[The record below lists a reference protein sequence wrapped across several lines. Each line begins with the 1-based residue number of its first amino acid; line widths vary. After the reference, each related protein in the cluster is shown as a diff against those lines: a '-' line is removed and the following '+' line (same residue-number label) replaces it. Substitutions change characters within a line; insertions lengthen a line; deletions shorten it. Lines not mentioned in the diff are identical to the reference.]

1 MTTRYHPGMHGA
13 TLTLHVSA
21 SSRLRLVVASLHVLA
36 ASAVLGTDL
45 AVGFQVVTL
54 AVLAGSLVRSLRPAP
69 PVVLCCRPDGVLS
82 VGTGEAGQTVEI
94 CSDTVVLAWLVVLRY
109 RSTAGARPDTVV
121 ILGDSLDREE
131 FRRLRIWLKWR
142 AALSDRKAEAQ
153 A

>member
-1 MTTRYHPGMHGA
+1 MTTRYHPGMRGA

-36 ASAVLGTDL
+36 ACAVLGADL
-45 AVGFQVVTL
+45 AAGFQVAIL
-54 AVLAGSLVRSLRPAP
+54 AVLIGSLVRSLRPAP
-69 PVVLCCRPDGVLS
+69 PVVLCCQPDGALS
-82 VGTGEAGQTVEI
+82 VGAGEAGQTVEI
-94 CSDTVVLAWLVVLRY
+94 LPDTVVLAWLVVLRY
-109 RSTAGARPDTVV
+109 RSTAGTRPDTVV

-142 AALSDRKAEAQ
+142 AALSDRKAQ